1 MTPVSDSGYH
11 WLPANEAIASRRAV
25 RGYLD
30 RDVPL
35 DMVKAVLALASRSPS
50 GSNIQP
56 WKVRVIAGDEK
67 KRLSAAILDS
77 LAAGGR
83 EKPKADWN
91 YYPVNWREPYI
102 SRRRKLGWGLY
113 GLLEIGKGD
122 TEKAESFRLKN
133 YEFFGA
139 PVGMIFTLDR
149 DMEIGSFLDLGIFLG
164 QLVVAV
170 RGLGLD
176 SCLQQSFADV
186 HEVVCRELE
195 IPATE
200 RIICG
205 MALGY
210 ADDSLPQNKLVTERA
225 AVEEFATFSGFAA
238 GEARDQ
244 AGAGR

>member
-1 MTPVSDSGYH
+1 MTLDSGSGYQ
-11 WLPANEAIASRRAV
+11 WLPVNEAIASRRAV

-35 DMVKAVLALASRSPS
+35 DMVKAALALASRAPS

-56 WKVRVIAGDEK
+56 WRVRVLAGDAK
-67 KRLSAAILDS
+67 RRLSAAILDS
-77 LAAGGR
+77 LAAGGQ

-102 SRRRKLGWGLY
+102 GRRRKLGWGLY
-113 GLLEIGKGD
+113 GLLGIGKGD

-149 DMEIGSFLDLGIFLG
+149 DMEVGSFLDLGIFLG

-186 HEVVCRELE
+186 HEVLYRELE

-210 ADDSLPQNKLVTERA
+210 ADDSLPQNRLVTERV
-225 AVEEFATFSGFAA
+225 AVGEFASFSGFAA
-238 GEARDQ
+238 G
-244 AGAGR
+244 

>member
-1 MTPVSDSGYH
+1 MTPDSGNSYH
-11 WLPANEAIASRRAV
+11 WLPANEAIATRRAV

-30 RDVPL
+30 REVPL
-35 DMVKAVLALASRSPS
+35 DMVKTVLALASRAPS

-56 WKVRVIAGDEK
+56 WKVRVVAGDAK
-67 KRLSAAILDS
+67 RRLSAVILDA
-77 LAAGGR
+77 LAAGGK

-91 YYPVNWREPYI
+91 YYPVNWREPYLG
-102 SRRRKLGWGLY
+102 RRRKLGWGLY
-113 GLLEIGKGD
+113 GLLGIGKGD
-122 TEKAESFRLKN
+122 TEKAERFRLKN

-139 PVGMIFTLDR
+139 PVGMIITLDR

-164 QLVVAV
+164 QLIVAV

-186 HEVVCRELE
+186 HEVLCRELE

-210 ADDSLPQNKLVTERA
+210 ADDSLPQNRLVTERV
-225 AVEEFATFSGFAA
+225 AVDEFASFSGFRNA
-238 GEARDQ
+238 
-244 AGAGR
+244 

>member
-1 MTPVSDSGYH
+1 MTAVIGGEYQ

-25 RGYLD
+25 RGYMD
-30 RDVPL
+30 REVPL
-35 DMVKAVLALASRSPS
+35 DMVKAALALASRSPS

-56 WKVRVIAGDEK
+56 WKVRVLAGDEK
-67 KRLSAAILDS
+67 KRVSKAILDS
-77 LAAGGR
+77 LAAGGK

-102 SRRRKLGWGLY
+102 GRRRKLGWGLY

-122 TEKAESFRLKN
+122 TEKAERFRLKN

-186 HEVVCRELE
+186 HEVLCRELE

-200 RIICG
+200 RVICG

-210 ADDSLPQNKLVTERA
+210 ADDSLPQNKLKTEREPVA
-225 AVEEFATFSGFAA
+225 AFASFSGF
-238 GEARDQ
+238 Q
-244 AGAGR
+244 NS

>member
-1 MTPVSDSGYH
+1 MTAVIGSEYQ

-30 RDVPL
+30 REVPL
-35 DMVKAVLALASRSPS
+35 DMVKTALALASRAPS

-56 WKVRVIAGDEK
+56 WRVRVVAGDEK
-67 KRLSAAILDS
+67 KRVSGAILDS
-77 LAAGGR
+77 LAAGVQ

-102 SRRRKLGWGLY
+102 GRRRKLGWGLY
-113 GLLEIGKGD
+113 GLLDIGKGD
-122 TEKAESFRLKN
+122 TEKAERFRLQN

-164 QLVVAV
+164 ELVVAV

-186 HEVVCRELE
+186 HEVLCRELE

-210 ADDSLPQNKLVTERA
+210 ADDSLPQNKLVTER
-225 AVEEFATFSGFAA
+225 VPVDGFASFAGFAA
-238 GEARDQ
+238 G
-244 AGAGR
+244 

>member
-1 MTPVSDSGYH
+1 MTLDSGSGYH

-30 RDVPL
+30 RDIPL
-35 DMVKAVLALASRSPS
+35 DMVKEVLALASRSPS

-56 WKVRVIAGDEK
+56 WRVRVIAGDEK
-67 KRLSAAILDS
+67 KRLSAAIIDS
-77 LAAGGR
+77 LSEGGK

-102 SRRRKLGWGLY
+102 GRRRKLGWGLY
-113 GLLEIGKGD
+113 GLLGIGKGD
-122 TEKAESFRLKN
+122 TEKAEKFRLKN

-149 DMEIGSFLDLGIFLG
+149 DMEVGSFLDLGIFLG
-164 QLVVAV
+164 HLVVAV
-170 RGLGLD
+170 RGIGLD

-186 HEVVCRELE
+186 HEVLCRELE
-195 IPATE
+195 IPAAE

-210 ADDSLPQNKLVTERA
+210 ADDSVPQNKLVTERV
-225 AVEEFATFSGFAA
+225 AVEEFASFSGFAA
-238 GEARDQ
+238 G
-244 AGAGR
+244 

>member
-1 MTPVSDSGYH
+1 MTFGLEGRTDWSPVKD
-11 WLPANEAIASRRAV
+11 AIASRRAV

-30 RDVPL
+30 KEVPL
-35 DMVKAVLALASRSPS
+35 GMVKELLALASRSPS

-56 WKVRVIAGDEK
+56 WKVRVVSGEK
-67 KRLSAAILDS
+67 KRQLSKAIFDS
-77 LAAGGR
+77 LPVDGK

-102 SRRRKLGWGLY
+102 GRRRKLGWGLY
-113 GLLEIGKGD
+113 GLLGIGKGD
-122 TEKAESFRLKN
+122 TEKAENFRLKN
-133 YEFFGA
+133 YDFFGA

-149 DMEIGSFLDLGIFLG
+149 DMEVGSFLDIGIFLG
-164 QLVVAV
+164 HLVVAV

-200 RIICG
+200 RVICG

-210 ADDSLPQNKLVTERA
+210 ADNAVPQNKLVTERVP
-225 AVEEFATFSGFAA
+225 VEEFASFSGFTPK
-238 GEARDQ
+238 
-244 AGAGR
+244 